1 MTDWHIDDAA
11 MDDWIRHRETAAQA
25 ASVETH
31 LLACEQCR
39 TRVRAAHLHADV
51 QGPALDLAWVRV
63 RTAIQTPRPSLVER
77 GLRRLGLSAADA
89 RLVAAAD
96 AFRGP
101 WLMGVLTILAFVVM
115 AAEFGR
121 SSGEIAFLALAPILP
136 SLAVAFS
143 YDPSIERAL
152 EQELV
157 TPYPRVRLVLLRTI
171 AVLVMGVPIVLVIGL
186 IAPGGAPFVW
196 LLPAVGFVALVL
208 ALSTWTDPLR
218 AVVAV
223 GGVWLGVVLATAHST
238 SVTAILQGPYRIT
251 YVAVGAVSAGVFALR
266 LRHLRQLRSGRS
278 GL

>member
-1 MTDWHIDDAA
+1 MTNWHVDDAA
-11 MDDWIRHRETAAQA
+11 LEDWIGHRETAAQA

-31 LLACEQCR
+31 LLACEHCR
-39 TRVRAAHLHADV
+39 DRVREAHQRTDIR
-51 QGPALDLAWVRV
+51 GPALDLVWGRV
-63 RTAIQTPRPSLVER
+63 RSAIQTPRPSLVER

-101 WLMGVLTILAFVVM
+101 WLMGVLTILAFVVL

-121 SSGEIAFLALAPILP
+121 SSGQTAFLAVAPVLP

-157 TPYPRVRLVLLRTI
+157 TPYPRVRLVLLRTV
-171 AVLVMGVPIVLVIGL
+171 AVLVMGVPIALAIGL
-186 IAPGGAPFVW
+186 IAPGGAPFLW

-218 AVVAV
+218 AVAAV
-223 GGVWLGVVLATAHST
+223 GGIWLGVVLATAHT
-238 SVTAILQGPYRIT
+238 SSVVALLDGPYRIT
-251 YVAVGAVSAGVFALR
+251 YVAIGAVSAGVFAVR
-266 LRHLRQLRSGRS
+266 LRHLRELRTGRS